1 MPITHRSHKAN
12 ALIGL
17 QVNSPLTAA
26 NRFINRQQPGCY
38 RQPALLLQSLSFV
51 IFSFFSWKCDLFA
64 THCPSVALFRTVV
77 SLCSVMAGSRTPTSQ
92 RKLIRVIRL
101 KFRNAR
107 SQIILSHRVLCLKSG
122 GTLILPKLFCP
133 SLIS

>member
-1 MPITHRSHKAN
+1 MPITHRSYKAN

-38 RQPALLLQSLSFV
+38 RQLPLLLQSTLRNVSF
-51 IFSFFSWKCDLFA
+51 SSWKCDLFA